1 MHKIYNTW
9 KTPLE
14 TYYVRTYKTLTGKIQ
29 LNKQDLDWH
38 LPKFSS
44 EVNYVSMTSTFQM
57 FQIG

>member
-29 LNKQDLDWH
+29 LNKQDLD
-38 LPKFSS
+38 
-44 EVNYVSMTSTFQM
+44 
-57 FQIG
+57 